1 MSTHEDQS
9 GEPVHEKKT
18 GFLISLRNNFFTGII
33 IALPIAVTVWL
44 LTWFIRLVDDRVLS
58 VVPPEFNP
66 NIWIK
71 EATGFSIPG
80 IGLVIAV
87 VALWMLGVLASNF
100 IGTSVIRFGERLL
113 GRVPLVSNIYNALKQ
128 IVTTMAQQK
137 DRAFKD
143 VCLIEYPRPGL
154 WAIGFVTSDL
164 KGAPLEYL
172 EEDVTETVERIK
184 LMLKSDGAAWY
195 EKYASP
201 LELSRGLN
209 SPIATDKAHPLLN
222 NPDRP
227 LIAIAAACVGEPE
240 RVYELIDAY
249 LVSEREADI
258 RFAGK
263 RPLRSPDFERDF
275 KKLVVRAKEL
285 GYPV

>member
-1 MSTHEDQS
+1 MSLLDNNEHDH
-9 GEPVHEKKT
+9 PEKKV
-18 GFLISLRNNFFTGII
+18 GFFISLRNNFFTGII

-66 NIWIK
+66 NLWIK

-100 IGTSVIRFGERLL
+100 IGTSILRFGERLL
-113 GRVPLVSNIYNALKQ
+113 GRVPLVSNIYSALKQ

-154 WAIGFVTSDL
+154 WAIGFVTSNL
-164 KGAPLEYL
+164 KGAPLEHLKGDYICVFVPTTPNPTSGFL
-172 EEDVTETVERIK
+172 LFSKREDVKILDMTPEEGAKMIISGGMVASNEDLK
-184 LMLKSDGAAWY
+184 LLADEKAPKS
-195 EKYASP
+195 KTPKS
-201 LELSRGLN
+201 
-209 SPIATDKAHPLLN
+209 KAH
-222 NPDRP
+222 D
-227 LIAIAAACVGEPE
+227 
-240 RVYELIDAY
+240 
-249 LVSEREADI
+249 
-258 RFAGK
+258 K
-263 RPLRSPDFERDF
+263 
-275 KKLVVRAKEL
+275 
-285 GYPV
+285 